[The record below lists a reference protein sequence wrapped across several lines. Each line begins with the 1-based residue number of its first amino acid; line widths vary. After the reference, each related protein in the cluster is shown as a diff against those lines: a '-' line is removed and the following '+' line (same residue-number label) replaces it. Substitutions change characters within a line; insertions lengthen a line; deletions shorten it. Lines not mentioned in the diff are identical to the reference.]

1 MNQFLVELEV
11 EVMVIELAVPNKGR
25 LREPTLRAL
34 TKAGVNLLDKDK
46 GILYARTTDPEIRL
60 IFVRAIDIPRFV
72 EEGAAD
78 LGISGHDYIVDS
90 QAQVKE
96 LLDLKFGHAKVVIAV
111 PDKSP
116 IKTIDDIKPGA
127 RVATKLMNLTRSY
140 FEAKQKQI
148 NLIKISGAA
157 EVMPHLGVADVIV
170 YITSPGA
177 TLKTH
182 GLRIVDEILDT
193 SARLIA
199 NKQSFIK
206 KRAKIRE
213 FVLALESAMR
223 AEKKKLVMMNVPDK
237 ALQIVTMILPSMAGP
252 TIAKVEA
259 PEPMW
264 EVYGVMDEQEIY
276 KVINS
281 VKKAGARDI
290 LVIPIER
297 IVP

>member
-1 MNQFLVELEV
+1 MI
-11 EVMVIELAVPNKGR
+11 IELAVPNKGR

-34 TKAGVNLLDKDK
+34 TQAGITLLDKDK
-46 GILYARTTDPEIRL
+46 RILYAKTTDPEIRL

-78 LGISGHDYIVDS
+78 LGVSGYDYVIDS

-116 IKTIDDIKPGA
+116 IKTINDVKPGVK
-127 RVATKLMNLTRSY
+127 VATKLMNLSRSY
-140 FEAKQKQI
+140 FDAKRKQI

-170 YITSPGA
+170 DITSTGT

-182 GLRIVDEILDT
+182 GLRILDEILET

-213 FVLALESAMR
+213 FVLAIESGMR
-223 AEKKKLVMMNVPDK
+223 AQKKKLVMMNVPDK
-237 ALQIVTMILPSMAGP
+237 ALQIVTMILPSMGGP

-264 EVYGVMDEQEIY
+264 EVYSVIDEREIY
-276 KVINS
+276 KVVNS

>member
-1 MNQFLVELEV
+1 MI
-11 EVMVIELAVPNKGR
+11 IELAVPNKGR

-34 TKAGVNLLDKDK
+34 TQAGIALLDKDK
-46 GILYARTTDPEIRL
+46 RILYARTTDPEIRL

-96 LLDLKFGHAKVVIAV
+96 LLDLKFSHAKVVIAV

-116 IKTIDDIKPGA
+116 IKTIDDIKPGVK
-127 RVATKLMNLTRSY
+127 VATKLMNLTRSY
-140 FEAKQKQI
+140 FDAKRKQI

-170 YITSPGA
+170 DITSTGT

-182 GLRIVDEILDT
+182 GLRIIDEILES

-199 NKQSFIK
+199 NKQSYNK

-213 FVLALESAMR
+213 LVLAIESGMR
-223 AEKKKLVMMNVPDK
+223 AQKKKLVMMNVPDK
-237 ALQIVTMILPSMAGP
+237 ALQIVTMILPSMGGP

-264 EVYGVMDEQEIY
+264 EVYSVMDEQEIY